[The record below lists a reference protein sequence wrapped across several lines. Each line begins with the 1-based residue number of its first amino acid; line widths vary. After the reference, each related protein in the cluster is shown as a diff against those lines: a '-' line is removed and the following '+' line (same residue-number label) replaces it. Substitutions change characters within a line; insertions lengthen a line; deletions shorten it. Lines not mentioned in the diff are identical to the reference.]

1 MKLSKNYIRELIR
14 EELDSPSAA
23 PGAPNGEETAQPA
36 EKSSVLGA
44 GGAINPAKT
53 ALSKAI
59 SHAGIVALQDLANSG
74 KPVQKLAVI
83 EVLLT
88 QIAGLDPALLK
99 ANKILLQKLA
109 K

>member
-1 MKLSKNYIRELIR
+1 MKLSKDYIRKLIR
-14 EELDSPSAA
+14 EELGSLSEVVPPA
-23 PGAPNGEETAQPA
+23 PDEKAAQPVD
-36 EKSSVLGA
+36 KTSVLGA

-53 ALSKAI
+53 ALAKAI
-59 SHAGIVALQDLANSG
+59 KHTGIVALQGLAAG
-74 KPVQKLAVI
+74 KPVEKLAVI

>member
-1 MKLSKNYIRELIR
+1 MKLSKDYIRKLIR
-14 EELDSPSAA
+14 EELGSLSEVVPPAE
-23 PGAPNGEETAQPA
+23 GEQAAQPVD
-36 EKSSVLGA
+36 KTSVLGA

-53 ALSKAI
+53 ALAKAI
-59 SHAGIVALQDLANSG
+59 KHAGIVALQDLAKSG

>member
-74 KPVQKLAVI
+74 KPVQ
-83 EVLLT
+83 VLLT